1 MLLPIVKF
9 SQLFFT
15 VQFGTLFFHFKT
27 KVHNILM
34 FPISCIKKK
43 KIVYY
48 LFQEIEQCK
57 YNTVWSTS
65 IQHCIILSPP
75 QCLLA
80 AHHVVAVNSLKSH
93 KACQLQHFLE
103 PLHLLPSFLHFFLI
117 VSCSLQP
124 ACAYWTP
131 LCFQWDCCHLPLK
144 KMIEFEWLLFVI
156 LL

>member
-1 MLLPIVKF
+1 MLPIVNF

-27 KVHNILM
+27 KAHNILM
-34 FPISCIKKK
+34 FPISCIKEK

-48 LFQEIEQCK
+48 LYQEIEQCK

-93 KACQLQHFLE
+93 KACQPQHFLE
-103 PLHLLPSFLHFFLI
+103 PLHLLPSLFSTSFLLAPLPSSLHVLTELLSVSNETAVIFL
-117 VSCSLQP
+117 S
-124 ACAYWTP
+124 
-131 LCFQWDCCHLPLK
+131 K
-144 KMIEFEWLLFVI
+144 K
-156 LL
+156 